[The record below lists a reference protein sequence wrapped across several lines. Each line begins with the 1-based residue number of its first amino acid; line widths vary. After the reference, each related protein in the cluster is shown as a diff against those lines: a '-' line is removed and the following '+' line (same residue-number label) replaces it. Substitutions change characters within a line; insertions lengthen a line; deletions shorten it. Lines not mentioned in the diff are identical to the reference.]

1 MNIQRTKI
9 YLEPDKNRVLLLPLN
24 VNSERTRRIIN
35 HQLNLSS
42 LDVKKIFEKLELE
55 FGHRHKNLMQ
65 YCLKRFDEISN
76 LINITESLSE
86 ERKFLIGSSFVKE
99 YSVESAALF
108 NPSIVWHPDQSNL
121 NEGERRFILSL
132 RATGEGHI
140 SSIEFRSG
148 VLDSNY
154 NIKLDQISNL
164 VQNPDDLIIE
174 KNNYQL
180 SYDPKTNMSE
190 RIIFPTT
197 PDESNGIEDARF
209 VQFYSEKDDV
219 TYYATYTAY
228 NGREIIPKLI
238 ETSDFLN
245 FRIIQMSGKESVN
258 KGMALFPRKIGNK
271 FAMISRQDEESLY
284 IMFSGNIGEWDNKNQ
299 LLIPKYEWETIQIG
313 NCGSPIETK
322 KGWLLLTHGVG
333 ILRKYSIGAILL
345 DLEDPTRVIGRLK
358 QPLLA
363 PNEIERE
370 GYVPNVVYSCGS
382 LIYRDK
388 LVMPYALS
396 DYSSSF
402 SIIDLNELLENL
414 IYSN

>member
-1 MNIQRTKI
+1 MTIQRTKI
-9 YLEPDKNRVLLLPLN
+9 FLEPNNNRVLLLPFD

-35 HQLNLSS
+35 HQLNLTSS
-42 LDVKKIFEKLELE
+42 DVEKELEKFEVE
-55 FGHRHKNLMQ
+55 FGHRHKNIKQ
-65 YCLKRFDEISN
+65 YCLKRFDEIANRTDLQKS
-76 LINITESLSE
+76 ISE
-86 ERKFLIGSSFVKE
+86 DKKFLVGSSFVKE

-121 NEGERRFILSL
+121 KEGERRFILSL

-148 VLDSNY
+148 VIDSNC
-154 NIKLDQISNL
+154 NIKLDQINNY
-164 VQNPDDLIIE
+164 VQNPDDLIIDG
-174 KNNYQL
+174 NNYQL
-180 SYDPKTNMSE
+180 TFNPKTNISE
-190 RIIFPTT
+190 RIIFPIT

-209 VQFYSEKDDV
+209 VQFYSENNDV
-219 TYYATYTAY
+219 AYYATYTAY

-238 ETSDFLN
+238 ETKDFLN
-245 FRIIQMSGKESVN
+245 FKINQFKGKESVN
-258 KGMALFPRKIGNK
+258 KGMALFPRKIGNE

-284 IMFSGNIGEWDNKNQ
+284 IMFSNSIDKWGNKQ
-299 LLIPKYEWETIQIG
+299 LLLKPKYEWEAIQIG

-322 KGWLLLTHGVG
+322 SGWLVLTHGVG

-345 DLEDPTRVIGRLK
+345 DLENPTRVIGRLK

-363 PNEIERE
+363 PNEFERE

-382 LIYRDK
+382 LIHRDK
-388 LVMPYALS
+388 LIMPYALS

-402 SIIDLNELLENL
+402 SIIDLNELLKNL
-414 IYSN
+414 TNTK

>member
-1 MNIQRTKI
+1 MTIQRTKI
-9 YLEPDKNRVLLLPLN
+9 FLEPNNNRVLLLPFD

-35 HQLNLSS
+35 HQLNLTSS
-42 LDVKKIFEKLELE
+42 DVEKELEKFEVE
-55 FGHRHKNLMQ
+55 FGHRHKNIKQ
-65 YCLKRFDEISN
+65 YCLKRFDEIANRTDLQKS
-76 LINITESLSE
+76 ISE
-86 ERKFLIGSSFVKE
+86 DKKFLVGSSFVKE

-121 NEGERRFILSL
+121 KEGERRFILSL

-148 VLDSNY
+148 VIDSNC
-154 NIKLDQISNL
+154 NIKLDQINNY
-164 VQNPDDLIIE
+164 VQNPDDLIIDG
-174 KNNYQL
+174 NNYQL
-180 SYDPKTNMSE
+180 TFNPKTNISE
-190 RIIFPTT
+190 RIIFPIT

-209 VQFYSEKDDV
+209 VQFYSENNDV
-219 TYYATYTAY
+219 AYYATYTAY

-238 ETSDFLN
+238 ETNDFLN
-245 FRIIQMSGKESVN
+245 FKINELKGKESVN
-258 KGMALFPRKIGNK
+258 KGMALFPRKIGNN

-284 IMFSGNIGEWDNKNQ
+284 IMFSDSIERWSSKH
-299 LLIPKYEWETIQIG
+299 LLLKPKYEWEAIQIG

-322 KGWLLLTHGVG
+322 KGWLVLTHGVG

-358 QPLLA
+358 QPLLT
-363 PNEIERE
+363 PNEFERE

-382 LIYRDK
+382 LIHNAK

-396 DYSSSF
+396 DYSSCFSF
-402 SIIDLNELLENL
+402 IDLNELLESLTNTK
-414 IYSN
+414 

>member
-1 MNIQRTKI
+1 MTIQRTKI
-9 YLEPDKNRVLLLPLN
+9 FLEPSNSRVLLLPFD

-35 HQLNLSS
+35 HQLNWST
-42 LDVKKIFEKLELE
+42 LDVKKELEKLEVE
-55 FGHRHKNLMQ
+55 FGHRHKNLKR
-65 YCLKRFDEISN
+65 YCLNRFDVIAN
-76 LINITESLSE
+76 RTDLQESLSE
-86 ERKFLIGSSFVKE
+86 DRKYLIGSSFVKE
-99 YSVESAALF
+99 YSIESAALF

-121 NEGERRFILSL
+121 KEGERRFILSL

-140 SSIEFRSG
+140 SSIEFRRG
-148 VLDSNY
+148 IIDSNY
-154 NIKLDQISNL
+154 NIKLEQITNF
-164 VQNPDDLIIE
+164 VQNPDDLMIE
-174 KNNYQL
+174 GNNYQL
-180 SYDPKTNMSE
+180 TFDSKTNMSE

-209 VQFYSEKDDV
+209 VQFNSENNDV
-219 TYYATYTAY
+219 TYCATYTAY

-238 ETSDFLN
+238 ETNDFLN
-245 FRIIQMSGKESVN
+245 FKINQFKGEASVN
-258 KGMALFPRKIGNK
+258 KGMALFPRKIGNN

-284 IMFSGNIGEWDNKNQ
+284 IMFSDKIDEWDNKQ
-299 LLIPKYEWETIQIG
+299 LLLKPKYEWEAIQIG

-345 DLEDPTRVIGRLK
+345 DLEDPTKVISRLK

-363 PNEIERE
+363 PNEFERE

-382 LIYRDK
+382 LIHRDK

-402 SIIDLNELLENL
+402 SIIDLNELLESLTNTK
-414 IYSN
+414 

>member
-1 MNIQRTKI
+1 MTIQRTRI
-9 YLEPDKNRVLLLPLN
+9 FLEPNKNRVLLLPFD
-24 VNSERTRRIIN
+24 VNNERTHRIIS

-42 LDVKKIFEKLELE
+42 LDVEKELEKLEIE
-55 FGHRHKNLMQ
+55 FGHRHNNLKQ
-65 YCLKRFDEISN
+65 YCLNRFHEISTQTD
-76 LINITESLSE
+76 LQESLSE
-86 ERKFLIGSSFVKE
+86 KRKFLIGSSFVKE

-121 NEGERRFILSL
+121 KKGERRFILSL

-148 VLDSNY
+148 VIDSNY
-154 NIKLDQISNL
+154 NINLDQINNF
-164 VQNPDDLIIE
+164 VQNPDDIVIE
-174 KNNYQL
+174 GNNYQL
-180 SYDPKTNMSE
+180 SFDTKTNISE

-209 VQFYSEKDDV
+209 VQFYSENNDA
-219 TYYATYTAY
+219 TYFATYTAY

-238 ETSDFLN
+238 ETNDFLN
-245 FRIIQMSGKESVN
+245 FKINELKGKESVN
-258 KGMALFPRKIGNK
+258 KWMALFPRKIGNN

-284 IMFSGNIGEWDNKNQ
+284 IMFSNSIDKWGNKQ
-299 LLIPKYEWETIQIG
+299 LLLKPKYEWEAIQIG

-322 KGWLLLTHGVG
+322 SGWLVLTHGVG

-345 DLEDPTRVIGRLK
+345 DLENPTRVIGRLK

-363 PNEIERE
+363 PNEFERE

-382 LIYRDK
+382 LIHRDK
-388 LVMPYALS
+388 LIMPYALS

-402 SIIDLNELLENL
+402 SIIDLNELLKNL
-414 IYSN
+414 TNTK